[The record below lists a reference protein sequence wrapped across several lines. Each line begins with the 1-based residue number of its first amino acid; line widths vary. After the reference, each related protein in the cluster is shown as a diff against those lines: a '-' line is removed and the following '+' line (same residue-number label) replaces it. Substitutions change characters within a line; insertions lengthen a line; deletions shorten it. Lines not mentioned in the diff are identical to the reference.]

1 MSTISVETHS
11 VEETVALGRALGGVL
26 GPGDVVALV
35 GPLGAGKTYFTKGIA
50 LGLGVEESSQVISPS
65 FVLVRE
71 HKGRCVLRHVDA
83 YRLHDPRELVELG
96 AEELFDE
103 AGVTVMEWADRFPPG
118 TVPATLDVGLSH
130 VGLQDRS
137 IVLSA
142 RDGRGEELLR
152 SLRQDRPRRTRH

>member
-11 VEETVALGRALGGVL
+11 VEETVALGRALGELL

-50 LGLGVEESSQVISPS
+50 LGLGVEASSQVTSPS

-71 HKGRCVLRHVDA
+71 HAGRCLLRHVDA
-83 YRLHDPRELVELG
+83 YRLHHPRELVELG

-118 TVPATLDVGLSH
+118 TVPTTLEVRLNHAGPE
-130 VGLQDRS
+130 DRS

-142 RDGRGEELLR
+142 ADGRGKELLR
-152 SLRQDRPRRTRH
+152 SLRQALATRTQR

>member
-1 MSTISVETHS
+1 MNTISVETHS
-11 VEETVALGRALGGVL
+11 VEETVALGRVLGELL

-50 LGLGVEESSQVISPS
+50 LGLGVDESSQVISPS

-71 HKGRCVLRHVDA
+71 HAGRCVLRHVDA
-83 YRLHDPRELVELG
+83 YRLHHPRELIELG
-96 AEELFDE
+96 SEELFDE

-118 TVPATLDVGLSH
+118 AVPTTLDVRLSH

-152 SLRQDRPRRTRH
+152 SLRQARATQPRH